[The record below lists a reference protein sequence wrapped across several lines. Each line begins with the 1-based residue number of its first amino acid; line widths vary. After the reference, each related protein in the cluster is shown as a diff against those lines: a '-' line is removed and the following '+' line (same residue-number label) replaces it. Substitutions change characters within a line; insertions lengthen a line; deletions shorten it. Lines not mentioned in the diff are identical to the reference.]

1 MLAKTLRGG
10 WFGLA
15 LVTLAWAAIID
26 RAPAQAQQQDQ
37 DQDQE
42 QDYEPTPFGQ
52 PDRVSIEA
60 VKSLEAYAAYK
71 LGDYETARQRWL
83 PLAEGGNTSA
93 MINLANLY
101 EQGQGVA
108 RDPVAAA
115 AWLTKAAELDDPRAQ
130 VSLGLAYETGQG
142 VARAPRTA
150 AAWFRRAAE
159 QGDTTAQFNLGVM
172 LATAYGEGLAAST
185 PEQRREAMA
194 WLDRA
199 VQGGEREAEDMLN
212 LLRAAEDAPR

>member
-1 MLAKTLRGG
+1 MFPKTFPGR

-15 LVTLAWAAIID
+15 LFGLACTAATGL
-26 RAPAQAQQQDQ
+26 A
-37 DQDQE
+37 QE
-42 QDYEPTPFGQ
+42 QEQEPEQEQTPFGQ
-52 PDRVSIEA
+52 PDRASIEA

-108 RDPVAAA
+108 RDYAAAA
-115 AWLTKAAELDDPRAQ
+115 AWLVKAAERDDPRAQ

-142 VARAPRTA
+142 VERDPHA
-150 AAWFRRAAE
+150 AAGWFRRAAE
-159 QGDTTAQFNLGVM
+159 QGDSTAQFNLGVM
-172 LATAYGEGLAAST
+172 LATAHGEGLAAST
-185 PEQRREAMA
+185 PEQRREAMV

-199 VQGGEREAEDMLN
+199 VQGGEREAEDLLN
-212 LLRAAEDAPR
+212 LLRAAEAPQR